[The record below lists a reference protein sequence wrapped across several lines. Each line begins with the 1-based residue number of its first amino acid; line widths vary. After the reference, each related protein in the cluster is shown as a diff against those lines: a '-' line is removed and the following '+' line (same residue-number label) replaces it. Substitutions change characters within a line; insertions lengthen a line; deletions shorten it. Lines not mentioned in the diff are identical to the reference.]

1 MNYKSL
7 LLTFFALFV
16 IIATSSAQIQA
27 GKAINISISNVPP
40 EDKATINNTYPVS
53 ENGTINMPFLG
64 SIHAAGLSNAALQSN
79 LQERYK
85 SAGIYTNPTI
95 QVIVNSEGANV
106 VQESVTVGGQVRRP
120 GPVPY
125 AKELTL
131 WQAIQ
136 AAGGATEFGSM
147 RRVKLFRDGNQK
159 TYDATKSQFMA
170 IPLQRND
177 TIEIPQKTPWGT

>member
-1 MNYKSL
+1 MNGKKLLWALFAL
-7 LLTFFALFV
+7 LLIPVVA
-16 IIATSSAQIQA
+16 SAQIQA
-27 GKAINISISNVPP
+27 GKAINITISNVPA
-40 EDKATINNTYPVS
+40 EDKATVNGVYPVS
-53 ENGTINMPFLG
+53 DNGVINMPMLG
-64 SIHAAGLSNAALQSN
+64 AVHAAGMSNAALQST
-79 LQERYK
+79 LESLYK
-85 SAGIYTNPTI
+85 NKGIYKNPTI
-95 QVIVNSEGANV
+95 QVLISAQGSNV
-106 VQESVTVGGQVRRP
+106 VSETVTVGGQVRNP

-136 AAGGATEFGSM
+136 AAGGASEFGSM

-159 TYDATKSQFMA
+159 TYDATKAQFMA

>member
-1 MNYKSL
+1 MNCKNL
-7 LLTFFALFV
+7 LWAFLAL
-16 IIATSSAQIQA
+16 ILISASASAQIQA
-27 GKAINISISNVPP
+27 GKAINITISNVPP
-40 EDKATINNTYPVS
+40 EDKATVNGVYPVS
-53 ENGTINMPFLG
+53 DGGMINMPMLG
-64 SIHAAGLSNAALQSN
+64 QVHAAGMSNAALQSSLEAMYRN
-79 LQERYK
+79 K
-85 SAGIYTNPTI
+85 GIYKNPTI
-95 QVIVNSEGANV
+95 QVLISAQGSSVVSET
-106 VQESVTVGGQVRRP
+106 VTVGGFVRSP

-159 TYDATKSQFMA
+159 TYDATKAQFMS

>member
-1 MNYKSL
+1 MNLKNLLWALCSL
-7 LLTFFALFV
+7 LLISSQA
-16 IIATSSAQIQA
+16 SAQIQA
-27 GKAINISISNVPP
+27 GKAIQITISNVPP
-40 EDKATINNTYPVS
+40 EDKATVNGAYPVS
-53 ENGTINMPFLG
+53 DSGMINMPLIG
-64 SIHAAGLSNAALQSN
+64 QVHAAGLSSAALQST

-95 QVIVNSEGANV
+95 QVITTGEQNV
-106 VQESVTVGGQVRRP
+106 VQETVTVGGQVRRP

-147 RRVKLFRDGNQK
+147 RRVRVFRDGKQK
-159 TYDATKSQFMA
+159 TYDVTKAQFMA

-177 TIEIPQKTPWGT
+177 TIEVPQKTPWGT